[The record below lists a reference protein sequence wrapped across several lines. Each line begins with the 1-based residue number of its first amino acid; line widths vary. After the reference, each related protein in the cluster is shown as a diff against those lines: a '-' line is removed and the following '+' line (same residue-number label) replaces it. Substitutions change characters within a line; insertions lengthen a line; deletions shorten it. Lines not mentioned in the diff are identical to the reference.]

1 MKIESE
7 FLRYLIHHQWII
19 GGFSFI
25 LIIGV
30 VLYTFGNW
38 SLGDDIAI
46 LAILSSMYIMMYN
59 GHRTDYRFKK
69 LIEDNDKNTLD
80 RIIGPERRK
89 ELIIFAED
97 IEVLYAKSHS
107 EQIPLEIIVK
117 KLNKNENINNDYL
130 EDFVEFMRYSTKK
143 VSTHNLSSPIKL
155 LIYNK
160 FIALEKKIKTPM
172 SENSPE
178 IKNEIVTLAIEIYT
192 QVLKELDPNLKKDY
206 SGK

>member
-7 FLRYLIHHQWII
+7 FIHYLITHQWII
-19 GGFSFI
+19 GGFAVI

-30 VLYTFGNW
+30 ILYLFGNW

-59 GHRTDYRFKK
+59 AHRTDYRFKK
-69 LIEDNDKNTLD
+69 LIEDNDKNTLN

-97 IEVLYAKSHS
+97 IEVLYAKSHD
-107 EQIPLEIIVK
+107 EQIPLELIVK
-117 KLNKNENINNDYL
+117 KLTTNKENDDEYY
-130 EDFVEFMRYSTKK
+130 EDFIEFLRYSANK
-143 VSTHNLSSPIKL
+143 VSTHNLSSTLKL

-160 FIALEKKIKTPM
+160 FIKLEKKIKIPI
-172 SENSPE
+172 SENTPE
-178 IKNEIVTLAIEIYT
+178 VREEINNLAIEIYT
-192 QVLKELDPNLKKDY
+192 QVLKELDPQLNQKNLN
-206 SGK
+206 